1 MYTPA
6 KFQNTDIADIENII
20 DNHSFATLISSSGSE
35 LEANHLPLML
45 RRDGSKNYLIGHIA
59 KSNSIWETLQ
69 EKAKVL
75 VIFQGLDSYISPSYY
90 PSKTTTGRV
99 VPTWN
104 YVVIHVKGV
113 ISFIHDRNWLGRM
126 VDALVEKYES
136 SRKAPW
142 TAAEAPASYIETMLD
157 GIVGLEIEILSMQ
170 GKWKLSQNQSAQ
182 DRDGVMTGL
191 AEESDIRAHQLAEF
205 MQKFYL

>member
-1 MYTPA
+1 MYTPE

-75 VIFQGLDSYISPSYY
+75 VIFQGLDSYISP
-90 PSKTTTGRV
+90 
-99 VPTWN
+99 
-104 YVVIHVKGV
+104 I
-113 ISFIHDRNWLGRM
+113 F
-126 VDALVEKYES
+126 AS
-136 SRKAPW
+136 S
-142 TAAEAPASYIETMLD
+142 L
-157 GIVGLEIEILSMQ
+157 
-170 GKWKLSQNQSAQ
+170 
-182 DRDGVMTGL
+182 
-191 AEESDIRAHQLAEF
+191 
-205 MQKFYL
+205 